1 MSQSRRDFLK
11 SVVGTSAVLSLSPTM
26 PAFLSR
32 SALAAARK
40 PDSADTALVVLQ
52 LSGGND
58 GLNTVVPYADDAYG
72 RARRTLRLTGKEVH
86 KIDSLLGFHPKAR
99 GFWQLFQ
106 DGHLSVVQGVGY
118 PDSTRD
124 HDGAM
129 RDWHTARP
137 GDAACQ
143 TGWVGRAIDSV
154 EQSDK
159 ANVPGVF
166 VGPVARPFGLNAEKS
181 VVPSIRSLD
190 QLTLRTAPGLADGA
204 PEQVREAL
212 KQSGSNDNPLV
223 DFVRGSALTAYAGSR
238 QVQDVLRDADR
249 IGDYPPFGLAESLKT
264 VAQLIRANL
273 GIRIFFVEL
282 GGGGIGGFDNHANQ
296 RDNHAAL
303 LHQLSESVTAF
314 VRDLKQAG
322 SLDRVALMTF
332 SEFGRML
339 TENGRRGT
347 NHGAAAPVFL
357 AGGGLRG
364 GLVGEHPSLTDLD
377 QDAQKLHTDFRRVYA
392 TMLDR
397 WLGFD
402 SKAILGDRY
411 EPLDV
416 FV

>member
-1 MSQSRRDFLK
+1 
-11 SVVGTSAVLSLSPTM
+11 VLSLAPTV
-26 PAFLSR
+26 PAFLNR

-40 PDSADTALVVLQ
+40 RNTADTALVVLQ

-58 GLNTVVPYADDAYG
+58 GLNTVIPYADDAYG
-72 RARRTLRLTGKEVH
+72 RARRTLRLTAKEVH
-86 KIDSLLGFHPKAR
+86 KIDSLLGFHPR
-99 GFWQLFQ
+99 THGFWQLLQ
-106 DGHLSVVQGVGY
+106 DGHLSVIQGVGY
-118 PDSTRD
+118 PNSNRS
-124 HDGAM
+124 HDVAM
-129 RDWHTARP
+129 RDWHTAHP

-143 TGWVGRAIDSV
+143 TGWVGRAVDLAD
-154 EQSDK
+154 QSDK
-159 ANVPGVF
+159 ADVPGVF

-181 VVPSIRSLD
+181 VVPSIRSME
-190 QLTLRTAPGLADGA
+190 QLTLRTAPGLVDGA
-204 PEQVREAL
+204 SKQVREAL
-212 KQSGSNDNPLV
+212 KQSGAGDNPLA
-223 DFVRGSALTAYAGSR
+223 DYVRGRTLTAYASSR

-249 IGDYPPFGLAESLKT
+249 TGEYPPFGLAESLKT

-303 LHQLSESVTAF
+303 LHQLSGSVAAF

-322 SLDRVALMTF
+322 ALDRVALMTF

-364 GLVGEHPSLTDLD
+364 GLLGEHPSLTDLD
-377 QDAQKLHTDFRRVYA
+377 QDAQKPHTDFRRVYA

-397 WLGFD
+397 WLGFG
-402 SKAILGDRY
+402 SKAILGDKY

-416 FV
+416 FA